1 MKTSALIVLLA
12 LGIVARLA
20 AADAP
25 KTDAPPTD
33 AVVIEH
39 GTVDNAFSKGLP
51 MMINTAFKIQAGR
64 RLSDTVNK
72 VEVHDHDTDILW
84 VTEGSA
90 TLVTGGQA
98 IGMKSSGP
106 GESRGEKIEGGV
118 TRKVV
123 KGDLIVIP
131 QGVPHWFSS
140 VDGTFL
146 YFVVKVT
153 K

>member
-1 MKTSALIVLLA
+1 MKTPAFIALLA
-12 LGIVARLA
+12 LGLVARLA

-33 AVVIEH
+33 VVVLDH
-39 GTVDNAFSKGLP
+39 AKVDAAFAKGLP
-51 MMINTAFKIQAGR
+51 LMINTSYKIQAGR
-64 RLSDTVNK
+64 RVMGGQ
-72 VEVHDHDTDILW
+72 VEVHDHDTDVLW

-90 TLVTGGQA
+90 TLVTGGTA
-98 IGMKSSGP
+98 IGMKTTAP

-118 TRKVV
+118 TRHVT
-123 KGDLIVIP
+123 KGDIIVIP
-131 QGVPHWFSS
+131 EGIPHWFTQ

-146 YFVVKVT
+146 YFVLKVT